1 MKPILKRI
9 LFALLRK
16 AAEWT
21 YDYIDSNDDGKI
33 DKQEIEDLVSFL
45 RNYTKMLKRKI

>member
-1 MKPILKRI
+1 MRQIMKKI

-21 YDYIDSNDDGKI
+21 YDYIDKNDDGKI
-33 DKQEIEDLVSFL
+33 DRQEIEDLIAFL
-45 RNYTKMLKRKI
+45 RNYAKLLKRKV